1 MLKSALVFWKK
12 FKYCYFFIDE
22 ENKKVNEIKLFNN
35 EMLKDEDVNFFAT
48 KKDLSKINRLL
59 NWSNFIL
66 SVISYYGAVNFR
78 NW

>member
-66 SVISYYGAVNFR
+66 SVISYYGAVNIR